1 MKTPKISLFW
11 NKNVES
17 FHEYCPYAFSPAV
30 SVKFVLEQKVQSST
44 WKMSNV
50 AIFHILVA
58 LNISFYSVKNSR
70 DTIITDNSNF
80 KEFGPS

>member
-1 MKTPKISLFW
+1 
-11 NKNVES
+11 
-17 FHEYCPYAFSPAV
+17 
-30 SVKFVLEQKVQSST
+30 
-44 WKMSNV
+44 MSNV

-70 DTIITDNSNF
+70 DTIITENSNF